1 LSFANSTIIA
11 AHKVSAAREPIGI
24 AEKRLQ
30 LTSKFSKNASSFN
43 ISFFRK
49 EMCAI

>member
-1 LSFANSTIIA
+1 LSFANYTMTA
-11 AHKVSAAREPIGI
+11 AHEVGAAREPIGI

-30 LTSKFSKNASSFN
+30 LTSRFSRVRFN

-49 EMCAI
+49 DSPE